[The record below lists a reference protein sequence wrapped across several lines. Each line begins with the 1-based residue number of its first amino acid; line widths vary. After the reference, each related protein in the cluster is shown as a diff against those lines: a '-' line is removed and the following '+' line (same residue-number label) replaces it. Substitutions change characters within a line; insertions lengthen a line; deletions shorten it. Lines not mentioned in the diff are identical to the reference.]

1 MKKGGLAMVLAAGMA
16 AGSPPNGAVA
26 QPVQPLPRHTGPVA
40 LDAPSVTIG
49 NGVLT
54 AKIYRVDARKG
65 FYRGTRF
72 DQAGVVGSLTISNS
86 KGIGHD
92 FYGPWFD
99 RVSNEV
105 HDFMFTPEG
114 IVGGLDSAVSGPVE
128 EFAPIGFDAAAAGG
142 TFVKIGVG
150 VLKKPDDAPYDH
162 YRIYDIVDAGKRGFK
177 SDKTSATFTQDIPG
191 QYLYVK
197 TLVLAGNQMRIEHEL
212 TNRMAAPI
220 ATTVYDHN
228 FAKLSPGNADV
239 AVTFPFAAT
248 ANPAPD
254 PALAKM
260 DGSRFTHTRALKDAE
275 RVSTSFTGF
284 GTGARDYDI
293 TAENVRTGAAVRV
306 TADHLLV
313 KVNYFSVR
321 SIMAVEPY
329 IAINL
334 APGQSMRWTYTYTY
348 TAPR

>member
-1 MKKGGLAMVLAAGMA
+1 MKKGGLAMVLAAGLV
-16 AGSPPNGAVA
+16 AGSAAA
-26 QPVQPLPRHTGPVA
+26 QPVQPLPRHTDPVP
-40 LDAPSVTIG
+40 LDAPSVMIG
-49 NGVLT
+49 NGVL
-54 AKIYRVDARKG
+54 AARIYRVDPAKG

-72 DQAGVVGSLTISNS
+72 DQAGVVGSLKMGT
-86 KGIGHD
+86 HD

-114 IVGGLDSAVSGPVE
+114 IVGGPDSAVSGPVE
-128 EFAPIGFDAAAAGG
+128 EFAPIGFDAPGA
-142 TFVKIGVG
+142 TFVRIGVG

-162 YRIYDIVDAGKRGFK
+162 YRIYDIADAGKRSFK

-212 TNRMAAPI
+212 TNRSAAPF

-228 FAKLSPGNADV
+228 FAKLSPGNEDV
-239 AVTFPFAAT
+239 MVTFPFAAT

-254 PALAKM
+254 AALAKM
-260 DGSRFTHTRALKDAE
+260 DGKGFTHARALKDSE

-284 GTGARDYDI
+284 GSAASDYDI
-293 TAENVRTGAAVRV
+293 RVENVRTGAAIRV
-306 TADHLLV
+306 TADHPLV

-329 IAINL
+329 IAIAL
-334 APGQSMRWTYTYTY
+334 APGQTMRWTYTYTY

>member
-1 MKKGGLAMVLAAGMA
+1 MKKGGWGMILAVSLAAGSA
-16 AGSPPNGAVA
+16 AA
-26 QPVQPLPRHTGPVA
+26 QPVQPMPRQTDPVP

-49 NGVLT
+49 NGILT
-54 AKIYRVDARKG
+54 AKIYCVDAQKG

-72 DQAGVVGSLTISNS
+72 DQAGVVGSLTM
-86 KGIGHD
+86 GGHD

-99 RVSNEV
+99 RVSVEV

-114 IVGGLDSAVSGPVE
+114 IVGGPDSAVSGPVE
-128 EFAPIGFDAAAAGG
+128 EFAPIGFDAAKAGG

-162 YRIYDIVDAGKRGFK
+162 YRIYDIADAGKRSFR
-177 SDKTSATFTQDIPG
+177 SDKTSVTFTQDIPG

-197 TLVLAGNQMRIEHEL
+197 TLVLAGNLMRIEHEL
-212 TNRMAAPI
+212 TNRSTAPF

-228 FAKLSPGNADV
+228 FARLSPGNEDV

-254 PALAKM
+254 AALAKM
-260 DGSRFTHTRALKDAE
+260 DGKRFTHARALKDSE

-284 GTGARDYDI
+284 GSAVSDYDI
-293 TAENVRTGAAVRV
+293 RVENVRTGAAIRV
-306 TADHLLV
+306 AADHPLV

-334 APGQSMRWTYTYTY
+334 APGQTMRWTYTYTY